1 MAAAGFEDIRVF
13 DGKKFRLI
21 YDGSKENCQ
30 KMAAKARDKGTVYAR
45 VVKESGVKGRRA
57 RHAVYARIE

>member
-1 MAAAGFEDIRVF
+1 MSEFPAIKLF

-21 YDGSKENCQ
+21 FEGSKGSAD
-30 KMAAKARDKGTVYAR
+30 KMAKKSREKDVVYCR
-45 VVKESGVKGRRA
+45 VVRGSGAVGKRA

>member
-1 MAAAGFEDIRVF
+1 MSDFPTIKLF

-21 YDGSKENCQ
+21 FEGSEVNAE
-30 KMAAKARDKGTVYAR
+30 KMAKKCRKAGSIFCR
-45 VVKESGVKGRRA
+45 VVKESGAVGKRA